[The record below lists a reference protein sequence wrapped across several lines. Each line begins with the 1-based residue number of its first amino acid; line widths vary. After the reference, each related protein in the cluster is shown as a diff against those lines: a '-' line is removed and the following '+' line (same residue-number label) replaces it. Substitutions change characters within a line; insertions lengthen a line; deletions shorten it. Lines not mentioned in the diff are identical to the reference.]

1 MQLPPKETEGSERT
15 CVVTRRRGAPQAMI
29 RFVRGP
35 DGIITPDIR
44 ARLPGRGV
52 WVEARAEVVAQASK
66 KGLFSKGLKEKIEA
80 GPELADTV
88 DRLLETDCLQML
100 ALANKGGA
108 VINGF
113 NKVVEALEKGNLIGL
128 IAALDGGADGKRKL
142 RQFARR
148 CGATTAPIVGLFRS
162 NQLDLALGRTNVI
175 HAALVKGGAC
185 ESFLERCRKLAGY
198 RGISLEGDSLENLND
213 RDISVTAAQLDVV
226 DEENYRAGSGAGS
239 EAG

>member
-1 MQLPPKETEGSERT
+1 
-15 CVVTRRRGAPQAMI
+15 V
-29 RFVRGP
+29 
-35 DGIITPDIR
+35 D
-44 ARLPGRGV
+44 
-52 WVEARAEVVAQASK
+52 ARAELVAQASK
-66 KGLFSKGLKEKIEA
+66 KGLFTKGLKEKIEA
-80 GPELADTV
+80 GPELVGTV

-113 NKVVEALEKGNLIGL
+113 NKVVEALEKGNVIGL
-128 IAALDGGADGKRKL
+128 VAAWDGGADGKRKL

-148 CGATTAPIVGLFRS
+148 CGLITAPIVGIFRS

-185 ESFLERCRKLAGY
+185 QSFLERCQKLAGY
-198 RGISLEGDSLENLND
+198 RGLPLEGDTLGNLND
-213 RDISVTAAQLDVV
+213 RRINVTAAQLDVV

>member
-1 MQLPPKETEGSERT
+1 MHLPLTDTEGSERT
-15 CVVTRRRGAPQAMI
+15 CVVTRRRGAPQTMI

-35 DGIITPDIR
+35 NGIITPDIR

-52 WVEARAEVVAQASK
+52 WVEARAELVAQASK

-80 GPELADTV
+80 GPELAETV

-108 VINGF
+108 VITGF

-128 IAALDGGADGKRKL
+128 IAALDGSAEGKRKL

-148 CGATTAPIVGLFRS
+148 CGVTTAPIVGLFRS

-198 RGISLEGDSLENLND
+198 RGISLEGDSLENLNE
-213 RDISVTAAQLDVV
+213 RHTSVTAAQLDAI